1 MKSDIPMDFTEY
13 LCYSG
18 KGPFNEITAI
28 SEGLRGFLN
37 CKPMDLKFNRRAR
50 EPILIDTLE
59 TCFHIAGGPQNQSGN
74 ILASHLSGRGWVPS
88 MASSGKAGSCVPLVS
103 SLKYRT
109 LNNCMY

>member
-28 SEGLRGFLN
+28 SEDLRGFLN

-59 TCFHIAGGPQNQSGN
+59 TCFHIAGGHRTRVVAFLPPTSRAGVGFLAWPQ
-74 ILASHLSGRGWVPS
+74 V
-88 MASSGKAGSCVPLVS
+88 GKLVVA
-103 SLKYRT
+103 YRWSAV
-109 LNNCMY
+109 